1 MNDSRPGNPPAI
13 TSEGGHSAEP
23 PSPHVPAHPLG
34 RQTRVGANRIRVQ
47 VLGTP
52 AILGVP
58 DGQHVRPQAMEFLVY
73 LIVRGG
79 SAYQHDILGDLLPEP
94 THRLATQRLHTYTYN
109 LRQTFRTISGDNTY
123 LRLRRHHYTLNTDA
137 FDVDLWT
144 MRDAITAAQHA
155 TSTEASTAALRR
167 AVAVYRGPLAA
178 NTGYLWLARHQQ
190 AVSREF
196 LTAAIN
202 LAEALAHRPAEAN
215 AVLDIAAHHHPDDEL
230 LAAAAA
236 TICDR
241 LG

>member
-1 MNDSRPGNPPAI
+1 L
-13 TSEGGHSAEP
+13 GG
-23 PSPHVPAHPLG
+23 
-34 RQTRVGANRIRVQ
+34 QTDVGANRIRVQ

-52 AILGVP
+52 TILGIP

-94 THRLATQRLHTYTYN
+94 AHRLATQRLHTYTYN
-109 LRQTFRTISGDNTY
+109 LRQIFRSISGDNTH
-123 LRLRRHHYTLNTDA
+123 LRLRRHHYTLNADA

-155 TSTEASTAALRR
+155 TSPAVSTAALRH
-167 AVAVYRGPLAA
+167 AISVYRGPLAA

-190 AVSREF
+190 AVAREF
-196 LTAAIN
+196 LTAAVN
-202 LAEALAHRPAEAN
+202 LAEALAHRTEEAN

-236 TICDR
+236 TIRDR
-241 LG
+241 LS